1 MQQKERHKRNLGK
14 KVINC
19 NNDAYRE
26 NHTVTIPRIRS
37 FSVSFLRFF
46 KKTYFMFV
54 QLIKLGGIIFR

>member
-26 NHTVTIPRIRS
+26 NHTELPS
-37 FSVSFLRFF
+37 
-46 KKTYFMFV
+46 
-54 QLIKLGGIIFR
+54 QG